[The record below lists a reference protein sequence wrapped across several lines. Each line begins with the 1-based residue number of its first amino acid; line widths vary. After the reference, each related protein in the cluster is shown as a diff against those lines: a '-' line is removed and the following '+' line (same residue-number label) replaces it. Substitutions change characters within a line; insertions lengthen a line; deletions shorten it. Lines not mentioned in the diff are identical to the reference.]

1 MQTRNT
7 SYQDLQVD
15 NVNIT
20 QGKSKHIFV
29 QVLYRNVIRVDNALG
44 AAERKNNAF
53 ILCQWEMFSH

>member
-20 QGKSKHIFV
+20 QGKLK
-29 QVLYRNVIRVDNALG
+29 QVLYRKVIRVDNALG
-44 AAERKNNAF
+44 AAERKNNDF
-53 ILCQWEMFSH
+53 ILC

>member
-20 QGKSKHIFV
+20 QGKLKHIFV
-29 QVLYRNVIRVDNALG
+29 QVLYRKVIRVDNALG
-44 AAERKNNAF
+44 AAERKNNDL
-53 ILCQWEMFSH
+53 ILC

>member
-20 QGKSKHIFV
+20 QGKLKHIFV
-29 QVLYRNVIRVDNALG
+29 QVLYRKVIRVDNALG
-44 AAERKNNAF
+44 AAERKNNDF
-53 ILCQWEMFSH
+53 ILC